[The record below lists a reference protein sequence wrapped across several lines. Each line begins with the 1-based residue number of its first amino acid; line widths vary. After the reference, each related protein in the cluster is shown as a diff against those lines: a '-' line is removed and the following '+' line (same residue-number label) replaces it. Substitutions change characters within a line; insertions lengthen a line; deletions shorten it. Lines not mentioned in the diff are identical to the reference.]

1 MATPFLARFPT
12 KKNAG
17 CTNASHDFRPRKY
30 NILLPYSS
38 PRRRPL
44 PPPKSVRA
52 YERTSVR
59 AYADVTT
66 KISRM
71 DGLPNFFLSYEAP
84 LERAYAQKKSRKKSR
99 KQKMRVYILIAPTG
113 LRRIPLR
120 LQNSRFFSHNQ

>member
-1 MATPFLARFPT
+1 MHRTIS
-12 KKNAG
+12 G
-17 CTNASHDFRPRKY
+17 QE
-30 NILLPYSS
+30 NITYSS
-38 PRRRPL
+38 LTPPHDAAPSPHPR
-44 PPPKSVRA
+44 V

-84 LERAYAQKKSRKKSR
+84 LERAYAKKKSRKKSR